1 MTAKPRKYG
10 PRAGTVALE
19 FGLLAG
25 VFVML
30 LVGIFE
36 LGFLLFAQISLDYAA
51 GAAARSLFT
60 GQITV
65 KNGANQ
71 QTFQSADFCSYLSP
85 LITCSGVII
94 VLQPVAD
101 FKATL
106 TSQSAPTAST
116 TVNPGGHGSVMML
129 QAYYTPGIPLWP
141 LNVSTIIGTATF
153 MNEY

>member
-1 MTAKPRKYG
+1 MTNTPRQYG

-25 VFVML
+25 VFVGL
-30 LVGIFE
+30 LLGIFE
-36 LGFLLFAQISLDYAA
+36 LAFLLFAQISLDYAA

-65 KNGANQ
+65 KNGAGQ
-71 QTFQSADFCSYLSP
+71 QAFQSADFCSYLSP
-85 LITCSGVII
+85 LITCSGVTI
-94 VLQPVAD
+94 VLQPVND
-101 FKATL
+101 FKTTL
-106 TSQSAPTAST
+106 TNQLAPAANV
-116 TVNPGGHGSVMML
+116 TVNPGGHGSVMLL

-141 LNVSTIIGTATF
+141 LNVSTIVGTAAF